1 MPRNNY
7 EPVATAADPAAAG
20 QACPKCGCAMESIEN
35 GAAGLHLANL
45 ELCPGCYL
53 VMWRDRAGFQ
63 VRQGVPMARADDWEG
78 ADAAEKAVG
87 IGLPD
92 LQVRD
97 KPC

>member
-1 MPRNNY
+1 MPPNNCDSA
-7 EPVATAADPAAAG
+7 VTAADPAAAD

-35 GAAGLHLANL
+35 GAAGLPFENL

-53 VMWRDRAGFQ
+53 VIWRDRAGFQ
-63 VRQGVPMARADDWEG
+63 IRQGVPLARAEDPEG
-78 ADAAEKAVG
+78 TDVAEKAVG

-92 LQVRD
+92 FQVRD